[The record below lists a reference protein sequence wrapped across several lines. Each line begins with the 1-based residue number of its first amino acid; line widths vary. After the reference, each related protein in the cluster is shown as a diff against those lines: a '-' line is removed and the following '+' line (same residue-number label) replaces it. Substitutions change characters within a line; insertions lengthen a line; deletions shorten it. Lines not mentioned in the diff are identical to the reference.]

1 MQPAEPSTLP
11 LVFLTLTK
19 ATMDIG
25 DREKTLIG
33 ASSFHSGTGLDR
45 INNALAEAEATG
57 ET

>member
-1 MQPAEPSTLP
+1 MQPTEPSTLP

-19 ATMDIG
+19 ATMDID

-33 ASSFHSGTGLDR
+33 ASSLNSGAVSDV
-45 INNALAEAEATG
+45 LAEAEASG